1 MASYVYDIIRSDNTN
16 LYFDS
21 ADFDPFPEL
30 SEDMILEMLDE
41 SAPLIVDS
49 MRGTLKGI
57 IKKQNSGA
65 IKNLKAFKARKR
77 KNGVYSV
84 FVGTNGRTNNF
95 YYNNG
100 RKVPVYHDDA
110 LKWLEYGREGQSP
123 RPWVE
128 KSTRHAENAVI
139 AKMQSVYDKYMG
151 K

>member
-16 LYFDS
+16 LYFGS

-84 FVGTNGRTNNF
+84 FVGKNGSTNNF

-100 RKVPVYHDDA
+100 RKVHVYHDDA
-110 LKWLEYGREGQSP
+110 LEW
-123 RPWVE
+123 
-128 KSTRHAENAVI
+128 
-139 AKMQSVYDKYMG
+139 
-151 K
+151 